1 MEVFDGRVKMSLP
14 CPMIRQR
21 KWMHFDRGVKMSLPC
36 PVIRQRKGKC
46 FDACVKMS
54 LPCPMIRQ
62 NDVLKCHY
70 MSYDKAKLYQ
80 TWLKNSYTKCV
91 HSCSKMDIGTDT
103 TG

>member
-21 KWMHFDRGVKMSLPC
+21 KWTHFDGGVK
-36 PVIRQRKGKC
+36 I
-46 FDACVKMS
+46 S

-70 MSYDKAKLYQ
+70 HVL
-80 TWLKNSYTKCV
+80 
-91 HSCSKMDIGTDT
+91 
-103 TG
+103 